1 MYSEDT
7 IFPILILQ
15 KQSDFIIKCSLMTTK
30 KELSLNLKLKVQFF
44 ITQLWSDWEFSC
56 MCLMHTVFEL
66 LQ

>member
-44 ITQLWSDWEFSC
+44 ITQLWSD
-56 MCLMHTVFEL
+56 
-66 LQ
+66 